1 MEKEL
6 SRTERVSVTLL
17 NILLILLPLSLLI
30 LFLLSLAPRRMTDT
44 SLQYTLR
51 FYPVREEYAGNVQV
65 GDSVLDAVGKCVIGE
80 VTAVERTP
88 AMTESYDR
96 TAGRVRRVPYPGYEA
111 VTVTVSARAQT
122 VQGGYRI
129 GPYLLYRGK
138 KMHVRLPH
146 LTASG
151 FCTEITKD

>member
-6 SRTERVSVTLL
+6 SRTERVTLTLL
-17 NILLILLPLSLLI
+17 NILLVILPLFLLI
-30 LFLLSLAPRRMTDT
+30 LFLLALAPRKMTDT
-44 SLQYTLR
+44 NLYYTLR
-51 FYPVREEYAGNVQV
+51 FYPVREEYAGNVAV
-65 GDSVLDAVGKCVIGE
+65 GDSVLDAVGKRVIGE

-96 TAGRVRRVPYPGYEA
+96 TAGRVRRVPYPGYA
-111 VTVTVSARAQT
+111 TVTVMVCARAQT
-122 VQGGYRI
+122 AEGGYQI